1 MYTIQHNP
9 ARLYNCNEMGITT
22 VQHKHTKILG
32 LKGKG
37 QISSVQSAERGSLVT
52 VVTCLSPT
60 GHIIPPLLVFP
71 RKIMK
76 EELMN
81 GTPPGSI
88 HACHSSGWI
97 QSEIFTQQFLQFIR
111 HTKPTKED
119 PVILVSDGHY
129 SHTKNVEFIDLAREN
144 HVAIICLPPHNSHKM
159 QPLDKAF
166 MGPLKTFYRGEISK
180 QLCSNLGRV
189 ATIYQNGEQFSG
201 TYKRTATSETASNGF
216 RATGLFPCYKN
227 IFRPHDFP
235 LASEDT
241 DTATVNHLAL
251 VKTSDQPSFGS
262 VNISPFTSA
271 GILRASGVSR
281 VQSLNLQPNT
291 HSETAEKI
299 TNLPYKSLLGQLI
312 RR

>member
-1 MYTIQHNP
+1 MTCTFVCTVADSLNVYVPLSTERHAPRLPTSRKNGIKKPVLQEKWKKWEEVVEKFPTSSQEVSVTTTESLHSHDRGVALWISSSVFFEIYEPAMYTIQHNP

-97 QSEIFTQQFLQFIR
+97 QSEIFTQ
-111 HTKPTKED
+111 
-119 PVILVSDGHY
+119 
-129 SHTKNVEFIDLAREN
+129 
-144 HVAIICLPPHNSHKM
+144 
-159 QPLDKAF
+159 
-166 MGPLKTFYRGEISK
+166 
-180 QLCSNLGRV
+180 
-189 ATIYQNGEQFSG
+189 
-201 TYKRTATSETASNGF
+201 
-216 RATGLFPCYKN
+216 
-227 IFRPHDFP
+227 
-235 LASEDT
+235 
-241 DTATVNHLAL
+241 
-251 VKTSDQPSFGS
+251 
-262 VNISPFTSA
+262 
-271 GILRASGVSR
+271 
-281 VQSLNLQPNT
+281 
-291 HSETAEKI
+291 
-299 TNLPYKSLLGQLI
+299 
-312 RR
+312 